1 MEFLH
6 WHWPEIDRKRVNDSE
21 WMSQKLDCLDCFCG
35 ITSNPSSC
43 LPMSIAT
50 FLQLTIS
57 AVSACWVSV
66 QARALHARP
75 LDIKSPLRKMGLWI
89 GGASSALI
97 RALIRTASKA
107 KHKWAPFESLSLRQF
122 LFEIWIQCLNACFV
136 HVCSHLWSSLI
147 NNGTS

>member
-6 WHWPEIDRKRVNDSE
+6 WHWPEIGRKRANE
-21 WMSQKLDCLDCFCG
+21 CPKNWIAWTAFCG
-35 ITSNPSSC
+35 ITSNASSC

-50 FLQLTIS
+50 FFQLTIS

-89 GGASSALI
+89 GGASSTLI
-97 RALIRTASKA
+97 RAPCTASKA
-107 KHKWAPFESLSLRQF
+107 KHKWAPFESLSLRKC